1 MRKKAVFFDAG
12 ETLVYRNPSLETI
25 ALRYFEKGK
34 RVVSRD
40 KLEKAM
46 RGAAVDMKMIVEK
59 GRLSDSA
66 KWNAYMKKVYRRL
79 GVKNFPLDSE
89 LKHRLKKGTSFRA
102 HKDVF
107 AALRFLQRKKIITGV
122 ISNAPA
128 ELRGILKKTKLWRF
142 FDYIVI
148 SELAGAEKPDRR
160 IFKKALSLA
169 KVRPE
174 ETVYIG
180 DNYLADI
187 AGARRAGIEPVW
199 LRRRVLKNHFSF
211 TGAAAG
217 KTRTVRDMKSFV
229 NMLVKEGWV

>member
-25 ALRYFEKGK
+25 ALRYLKKAGSP
-34 RVVSRD
+34 VSRV

-46 RGAAVDMKMIVEK
+46 KEAALDMKMIVEK

-66 KWNAYMKKVYRRL
+66 KWDAYMKKVYQRL
-79 GVKNFPLDSE
+79 NLKNFSMDSG

-107 AALRFLQRKKIITGV
+107 AALRFLRRKKIITGV

-128 ELRGILKKTKLWRF
+128 ELLGILKKTKLRRF

-169 KVRPE
+169 KVRPK

-187 AGARRAGIEPVW
+187 AGAGRAGIEPVW
-199 LRRRVLKNHFSF
+199 LRRKVLNNHFSF
-211 TGAAAG
+211 TAEAAG
-217 KTRTVRDMKSFV
+217 KTRTVKGMKEFI